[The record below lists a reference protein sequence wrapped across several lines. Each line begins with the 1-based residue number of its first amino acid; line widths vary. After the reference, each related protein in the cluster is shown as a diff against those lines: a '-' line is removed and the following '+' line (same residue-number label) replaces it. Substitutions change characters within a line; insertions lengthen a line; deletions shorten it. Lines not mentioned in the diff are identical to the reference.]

1 MKKIRKMDE
10 MELMVALKTARTC
23 YVIQSLML
31 VIWNIIN
38 IFTMDP
44 NEALSRPEFIIM
56 DAGVIL
62 YFLVEGI
69 YNPIATKKI
78 KEKNEK

>member
-10 MELMVALKTARTC
+10 MELMIALKTARFC
-23 YVIQSLML
+23 YVIQTLML
-31 VIWNIIN
+31 VIWNVIN

-44 NEALSRPEFIIM
+44 NEALNRPEFIIM
-56 DAGVIL
+56 DAGIVL
-62 YFLVEGI
+62 YFLAEAF
-69 YNPIATKKI
+69 YNPMITKKK